1 MVPAPFP
8 RSIRTSSSRRS
19 SRTEQ
24 QRRKEVSQGFS
35 NECPAFLLAQLDVY
49 LYEELLGEGKEY
61 RRGGR
66 KGEGRRIDGRNCQ
79 LSGWPDGQ
87 LFGREMRKFVHSG
100 GERGEECY
108 LFRGGKLWF
117 WRTMRNWYGFRLN
130 KFRGV
135 KYVENIYSVNQRSP
149 WYSYRRIFFS
159 NRRIANFFYPSIITF
174 FIFLVNLTL
183 PSFFPSFKLTIKP
196 RIDTEATHNH
206 GLPRFFVLCHGT
218 NERNHGWSRVIDRGW
233 KNGATRCHGRVQKR
247 LGTRYRNA
255 GVSWWGEG
263 ERRYVSLSLSPSL
276 SPSLSFSL
284 PPFVWSLRLEEQST
298 LAFAQDDK
306 AYRLVGRIDVAQ
318 DSIRPRLSSRERMM
332 APSQLRLAGHPAGN
346 ESSFRR
352 IEETW
357 GQTRR
362 ETNGVR
368 TEMNLNTC
376 KSFSSFFP
384 RSLIKLVELN

>member
-1 MVPAPFP
+1 MSITLVRLELTSLSQLRQWSLPPSPF

-100 GERGEECY
+100 GGRGEECY

-159 NRRIANFFYPSIITF
+159 NH
-174 FIFLVNLTL
+174 
-183 PSFFPSFKLTIKP
+183 
-196 RIDTEATHNH
+196 E
-206 GLPRFFVLCHGT
+206 
-218 NERNHGWSRVIDRGW
+218 
-233 KNGATRCHGRVQKR
+233 
-247 LGTRYRNA
+247 
-255 GVSWWGEG
+255 
-263 ERRYVSLSLSPSL
+263 
-276 SPSLSFSL
+276 
-284 PPFVWSLRLEEQST
+284 
-298 LAFAQDDK
+298 
-306 AYRLVGRIDVAQ
+306 
-318 DSIRPRLSSRERMM
+318 
-332 APSQLRLAGHPAGN
+332 
-346 ESSFRR
+346 
-352 IEETW
+352 
-357 GQTRR
+357 
-362 ETNGVR
+362 
-368 TEMNLNTC
+368 
-376 KSFSSFFP
+376 
-384 RSLIKLVELN
+384 